1 LIPLLLALLAG
12 CLLPL
17 ALAPFDL
24 WPLSFVAL
32 GLWFYLLHAHPE
44 RGLLL
49 SWIFGI
55 GKYAVGASWIYVSI
69 HRHGNAPVPL
79 ALFLVV
85 LFVAGMALFPAL
97 TGWLYSRMRTLSWQ
111 LSAVWFVV
119 VYALGEWL
127 LTWLLT
133 GFPWLYPGY
142 SLLGTPLAGFAPY
155 GGVLLLNALIAAG
168 AVALVLL
175 IRSWR
180 DRQLRTPG
188 LYVGGLLALLVP
200 WLLALLAGSVSFTS
214 STGSHRVALVQGNI
228 DQTVKWLPESR
239 GPIVET
245 YTELSAPHWG
255 VDLLIWPEAAIT
267 LFEHEAQPL
276 LEDLDETARRHGTGL
291 ILGIPAVEVEPGNRV
306 IFRNTAIGVGMAEG
320 RYMKR
325 RLVPF
330 GEYVP
335 LESLLRGLIEFF
347 DLPMSRAE
355 PGSWRQAPLNV
366 AGHSAQ
372 MAICYEVVYPLLVS
386 RPATSLLLTIS
397 NDTWFGDSLGPQQHL
412 QMARMRALENERWL
426 LRGTSNG
433 ITAIIDPG
441 GVVTARLPQF
451 EAGVLTGSYQ
461 TMTGQTPFSRFGNW
475 PFLGVLIVLTAAVL
489 ALRKRAE

>member
-17 ALAPFDL
+17 ALAPIDL

-32 GLWFYLLHAHPE
+32 GLWFYLLRAHPE
-44 RGLLL
+44 RSLLL

-85 LFVAGMALFPAL
+85 VFVAGMALFPTL
-97 TGWLYSRMRTLSWQ
+97 TGWLHSRMRKLSWQ

-119 VYALGEWL
+119 VFAFSEWL

-133 GFPWLYPGY
+133 GFPWLFPGY
-142 SLLGTPLAGFAPY
+142 SLLDTPLAGFAPY
-155 GGVLLLNALIAAG
+155 GGVLLLNLLIAAG

-175 IRSWR
+175 IRSFR
-180 DRQLRTPG
+180 DVRLRTPG
-188 LYVGGLLALLVP
+188 LYAGVLLALVGP
-200 WLLALLAGSVSFTS
+200 WLLALVAGSVSFAG
-214 STGSHRVALVQGNI
+214 STGTHRVALVQGNI
-228 DQTVKWLPESR
+228 DQTLKWLPESR
-239 GPIVET
+239 GPVVET
-245 YTELSAPHWG
+245 YTGLSEPHWG

-267 LFEHEAQPL
+267 LFEHEASRL
-276 LEDLDETARRHGTGL
+276 LEELDETGRRHGTGL
-291 ILGIPAVEVEPGNRV
+291 ILGIPAVEVVPGNRV
-306 IFRNTAIGVGMAEG
+306 IFRNTAIGLGTAEG
-320 RYMKR
+320 RYVKR

-355 PGSWRQAPLNV
+355 PGNWRQVPLRV

-386 RPATSLLLTIS
+386 RPETSLLLTIS
-397 NDTWFGDSLGPQQHL
+397 NDTWFGDSLGPRQHL

-426 LRGTSNG
+426 LRGTNNG
-433 ITAIIDPG
+433 ITAIIDPA
-441 GVVTARLPQF
+441 GVVTGQLPQF
-451 EAGVLTGSYQ
+451 EAGVLTGAYQ
-461 TMTGQTPFSRFGNW
+461 TMTGRTPFSRFGNW
-475 PFLGVLIVLTAAVL
+475 PFLGALVALTAAVL